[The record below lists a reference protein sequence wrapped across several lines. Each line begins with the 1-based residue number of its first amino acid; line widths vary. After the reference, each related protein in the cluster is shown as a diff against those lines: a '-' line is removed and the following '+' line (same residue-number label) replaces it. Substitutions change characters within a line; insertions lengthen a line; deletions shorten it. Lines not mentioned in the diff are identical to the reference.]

1 MRNEMAVSADV
12 LIDSINN
19 NTLAQFF
26 LKYRAMGDTLYIPF
40 GVRRKVEESLDN
52 EEHTRTWHKLLRES
66 LQHGL
71 VEKSRHKYTLEHDYK
86 VFFRG
91 LHKLGEELTMTER
104 ELIALS
110 FQLGIDI
117 DTNDEKITRILSEI
131 KTNPS
136 LKKYTLRLSSRKA
149 RQKT

>member
-1 MRNEMAVSADV
+1 MAVSADV
-12 LIDSINN
+12 LIDNINN

-26 LKYRAMGDTLYIPF
+26 SKYRAMGDTLYIPF

-71 VEKSRHKYTLEHDYK
+71 VVKSRHKYTLEHDYK
-86 VFFRG
+86 VLFRR
-91 LHKLGEELTMTER
+91 LHKLGKELTMTER

-110 FQLGIDI
+110 LQLGVYI
-117 DTNDEKITRILSEI
+117 DTNDEKITRTLSEI

-136 LKKYTLRLSSRKA
+136 LKKYALRLSSRKS